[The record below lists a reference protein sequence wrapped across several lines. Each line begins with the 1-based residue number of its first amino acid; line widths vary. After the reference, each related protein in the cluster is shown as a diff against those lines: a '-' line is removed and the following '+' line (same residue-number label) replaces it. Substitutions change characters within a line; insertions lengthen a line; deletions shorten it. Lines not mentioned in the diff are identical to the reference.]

1 MSEPSILRF
10 ENGDLDNNQTQTN
23 RFEFVFSNLPNVTYT
38 LYEVNLPGISLMN
51 PESPTLFNRVY
62 FGADSASFDP
72 MTVSFL
78 VQEDFSNY
86 FELHDWMR
94 AISFPDSF
102 ADRSGLKKFKG
113 DNSSGFL
120 TINNSNNLPLY
131 RFHFENIIP
140 NSLSSLMLT
149 AADAGEIFATATF
162 NYTIYHRE
170 KVPY

>member
-1 MSEPSILRF
+1 MSEPSLLSSK
-10 ENGDLDNNQTQTN
+10 NGDLENNQTQAN
-23 RFEFVFSNLPNVTYT
+23 RFEFVFSNLPNVTYS
-38 LYEVNLPGISLMN
+38 LYEVNLPGINMMN

-62 FGADSASFDP
+62 YGADSATFDP
-72 MTVSFL
+72 ITVNFL
-78 VQEDFSNY
+78 VQEDFANY

-102 ADRSGLKKFKG
+102 ADRRDLEKFRG

-120 TINNSNNLPLY
+120 TVNNSNNLPLY

-149 AADAGEIFATATF
+149 ATDASEIFASAVF
-162 NYTIYHRE
+162 NYTIFHRE
-170 KVPY
+170 KIPE